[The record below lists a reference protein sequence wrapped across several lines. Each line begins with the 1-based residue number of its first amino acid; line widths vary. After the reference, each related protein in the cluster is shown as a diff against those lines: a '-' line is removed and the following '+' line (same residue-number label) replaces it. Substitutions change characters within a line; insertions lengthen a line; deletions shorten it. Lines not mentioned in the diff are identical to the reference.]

1 MIDLLF
7 SRYGSGAK
15 EVLQLEFETGMELI
29 ATSQREVTE
38 EKLYQ
43 RWICGY
49 QISMSFEEFKRKIGV
64 VRQLKETDHKSVD
77 EILSEVKEIVDLGKM
92 SHGDI

>member
-15 EVLQLEFETGMELI
+15 DVLQLEFETGMELI
-29 ATSQREVTE
+29 AAAQKEVTE
-38 EKLYQ
+38 QKLYQ
-43 RWICGY
+43 RWIYGY
-49 QISMSFEEFKRKIGV
+49 QGSMSFEEFKSKLGV
-64 VRQLKETDHKSVD
+64 VKQLKETDHKAVD
-77 EILSEVKEIVDLGKM
+77 EILSEVKAIIDLGKM